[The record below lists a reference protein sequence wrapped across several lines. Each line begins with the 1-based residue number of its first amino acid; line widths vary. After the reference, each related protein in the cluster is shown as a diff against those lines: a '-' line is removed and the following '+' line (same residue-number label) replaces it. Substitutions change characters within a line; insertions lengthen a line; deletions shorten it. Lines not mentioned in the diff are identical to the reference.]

1 MKKFFTLFAV
11 ALLAFAAQANGY
23 DTNPCLPQ
31 AGIAS
36 EDDTEQCV
44 RPESCYE
51 ITGIAEAK
59 VIITNNE
66 EGATVVFDVYRDN
79 ELIWK
84 GSFKGYELN
93 FYVFGNGNYEVYSF
107 AKKEGKA
114 DSPDG
119 GVFFLIWDGPTDPT
133 GINDRVNGNESN
145 PCQLQTDFA
154 IEGKGEECQRPNS
167 AYKIPGD
174 ETATVTVLNCEE
186 GATLVFNVYRDDEL
200 IWKGSLDGEELSFD
214 VVGYGEYVVHAIAKK
229 EGKADSPDGGVFFSL
244 IQDSDGV
251 SELVNG
257 KQVANVRYYNI
268 AGQEMPESNGM
279 TIVVTTYTDGTT
291 STTKVV
297 K

>member
-23 DTNPCLPQ
+23 DTNPCLPGT
-31 AGIAS
+31 GIAN

-44 RPESCYE
+44 RPNSGYE
-51 ITGIAEAK
+51 FTDFDEAK
-59 VIITNNE
+59 VMICNRE

-84 GSFKGYELN
+84 GSFKGNELY
-93 FYVFGNGNYEVYSF
+93 FYVVGDGEYVIHAV

-119 GVFFLIWDGPTDPT
+119 GVFFLIWDGGTVPT

-167 AYKIPGD
+167 TYEITGD

-214 VVGYGEYVVHAIAKK
+214 VVGYGEYVVHAVAKK
-229 EGKADSPDGGVFFSL
+229 KGKNDSPDGGVFFL